1 MRGAALALALAAA
14 LLVGCG
20 GADES
25 ATTTVVAPTVVET
38 ATVAVPE
45 EAAAEVFLPDG
56 PAVATVVML
65 HGWNDLRSDDYRP
78 WIDHLLAQDVA
89 VVFPAYQDGILSLPA
104 SMLRGTEDG
113 IREGLATAARGGAE
127 GPVIA
132 MGYSLGGGLAVVY
145 AAMARDWGVAQP
157 AAVYAVFPADPPG
170 RPDPLPRVPADTSV
184 ELVVGDRDA
193 VVGRGGADALAT
205 AIRPHPV
212 TIRVLAS
219 TDAIAFDHFAPK
231 ATDAAAQEAF
241 WEPLDR
247 LIADVAAR

>member
-1 MRGAALALALAAA
+1 MRAAALILVLAAA
-14 LLVGCG
+14 LLAGCG
-20 GADES
+20 GTDDPG
-25 ATTTVVAPTVVET
+25 TTTTAPPTTVET
-38 ATVAVPE
+38 ATAAAPA
-45 EAAAEVFLPDG
+45 EAAAEVFLPETQ
-56 PAVATVVML
+56 AVATVVML
-65 HGWNDLRSDDYRP
+65 HGWNDLRSDAYRP

-104 SMLRGTEDG
+104 SMLRGTEVG

-170 RPDPLPRVPADTSV
+170 RPDPLPPVPADTSV

-193 VVGRGGADALAT
+193 VVGRGGADALAA

-212 TIRVLAS
+212 TVRVLTS
-219 TDAIAFDHFAPK
+219 TAAITFDHFAPK
-231 ATDAAAQEAF
+231 ADDAAAQEAF
-241 WEPLDR
+241 WVPLDR

>member
-1 MRGAALALALAAA
+1 MRGAALALALAAV
-14 LLVGCG
+14 LLAGCG
-20 GADES
+20 GSGVEG
-25 ATTTVVAPTVVET
+25 TTTVVAPTVVET

-56 PAVATVVML
+56 PSRATVVML
-65 HGWNDLRSDDYRP
+65 HGWNDLRSTAYRP

-89 VVFPAYQDGILSLPA
+89 VVFPAYQDGLLSLPA
-104 SMLRGTEDG
+104 SMLAGTEEG
-113 IREGLATAARGGAE
+113 VREGLATAARGGAE

-170 RPDPLPRVPADTSV
+170 RPSPLPPVPADTSV
-184 ELVVGDRDA
+184 ELVVGDRDT
-193 VVGRGGADALAT
+193 VVGRGGADALAE

-212 TIRVLAS
+212 TLRVLVS
-219 TDAIAFDHFAPK
+219 TDDAAFDHFAPK
-231 ATDAAAQEAF
+231 ASDAAAQEAF
-241 WEPLDR
+241 WAPLDA
-247 LIADVAAR
+247 IVDDVAAR